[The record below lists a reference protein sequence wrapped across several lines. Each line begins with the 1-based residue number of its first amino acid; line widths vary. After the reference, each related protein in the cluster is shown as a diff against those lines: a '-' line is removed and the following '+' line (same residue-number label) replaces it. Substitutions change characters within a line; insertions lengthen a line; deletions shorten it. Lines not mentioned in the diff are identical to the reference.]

1 MLKDAAPDIPLRV
14 LVRAVAGTRVVG
26 ARVCPVALV
35 RHVLQ
40 PRLCV
45 VAVDGAQGR
54 GTTGLVGEQGGE
66 SRNGTP
72 AWRSARPWGLNE
84 DTNA

>member
-1 MLKDAAPDIPLRV
+1 MLKDAAPGTPLHV
-14 LVRAVAGTRVVG
+14 LIRSVAGTRVVD

-35 RHVLQ
+35 GHVLQ
-40 PRLCV
+40 HRLCV
-45 VAVDGAQGR
+45 VVVDGTQGR
-54 GTTGLVGEQGGE
+54 ELPDRPG
-66 SRNGTP
+66 NGTP